1 MQKLPAVVCRS
12 WTFNSVYRT
21 LCKSTVMRRKL
32 SSKLR
37 ASLGFTILLRTN
49 RKNVLVT
56 HAGKLLRWVSITS
69 RSLRVIGGC
78 CSALASPSELQTKRI
93 VWSTRNS
100 LFDPVD
106 STGISL
112 SFKVTVF
119 QRHCLSKSLSFEVTV
134 FQSHCSITQAS
145 LIKPINKL
153 QLALRIFVWT
163 QNHGSANP
171 FQKLLLFLNWCV
183 WGKAL

>member
-49 RKNVLVT
+49 RKKVPVT

-153 QLALRIFVWT
+153 QLALWEFSFELRI
-163 QNHGSANP
+163 SALQIP
-171 FQKLLLFLNWCV
+171 FKNCYSF
-183 WGKAL
+183 